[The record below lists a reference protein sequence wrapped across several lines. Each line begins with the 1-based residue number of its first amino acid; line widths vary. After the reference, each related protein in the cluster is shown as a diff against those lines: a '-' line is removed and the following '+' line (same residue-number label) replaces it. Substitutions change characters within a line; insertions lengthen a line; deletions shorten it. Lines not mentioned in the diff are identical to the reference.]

1 MIVKCFAT
9 LLALLAT
16 AATWYATWDCHF
28 FTITDTVS
36 PQQAGNSSNL
46 TLAHSYGLLL
56 VQGTGVDVIESLHT
70 VVNGTDHFVRSSAA
84 CVTYGNFHEVV
95 NSFSNFDSYL
105 WAGTAFGVLALVFS
119 FPVFFLSLAPCCLG
133 RNALNGLACSAFV
146 LAIFTA
152 LEFVSIL
159 IHSSLYYARVVL
171 PGAHSALLNVEKLHS
186 CRFIPIFAPKPFPV
200 TSPSLER
207 SPLVRPVPGSLS
219 YRSPSVQL
227 PSMMQRIRRVSI
239 ALYSENA

>member
-152 LEFVSIL
+152 LEFLS
-159 IHSSLYYARVVL
+159 
-171 PGAHSALLNVEKLHS
+171 LHS
-186 CRFIPIFAPKPFPV
+186 NLCTEA
-200 TSPSLER
+200 
-207 SPLVRPVPGSLS
+207 LS
-219 YRSPSVQL
+219 CDL
-227 PSMMQRIRRVSI
+227 SI
-239 ALYSENA
+239 AGKVAIGATGAWIALIPLSLCAASVDDAKN